1 MQAYEEQV
9 LEGADIHVDLR
20 NNDMTCPSRE
30 VLVKSNLSAEAI
42 SYLGCSLSSKGG
54 HAKRVILGILGAVIL
69 LGLIVGLS
77 VMYKRRQA
85 RKGWYRDER
94 TSATAYVQSA
104 ESASRGTGSGW
115 FTGKPDEKKQ
125 FAAGLDEP
133 TGGNGVWGFMPFM
146 SRSKQP
152 VSQLLG
158 GWQHANDGPMNGG
171 GSGAGMQLPVSGVRR
186 DMHVNVPMGGGYKQP
201 GAAVTSVELASP
213 MSDVSANSLPRNGG
227 GLIDGGDGDDLSD
240 VGDGVN
246 NGNRN
251 MFGRSQYSRVPQQD

>member
-9 LEGADIHVDLR
+9 LADADIHVDFR
-20 NNDMTCPSRE
+20 NNRFTCPSAVTLE
-30 VLVKSNLSAEAI
+30 KSNMSADKLAK
-42 SYLGCSLSSKGG
+42 LGCGG
-54 HAKRVILGILGAVIL
+54 GGGGGGTARRAVVGVLCAVIAV
-69 LGLIVGLS
+69 GLIAGLA
-77 VMYKRRQA
+77 VIYKRRQS

-94 TSATAYVQSA
+94 SSASAYAHSA
-104 ESASRGTGSGW
+104 EASSRAGGW
-115 FTGKPDEKKQ
+115 FTGKPNEEKQ

-133 TGGNGVWGFMPFM
+133 TGGSGVWGFMPFM

-158 GWQHANDGPMNGG
+158 GWSRTDGESPGSMGG
-171 GSGAGMQLPVSGVRR
+171 GAAGGGMQLPVSGARR
-186 DMHVNVPMGGGYKQP
+186 DMHVKVPPGGGYKQA

-240 VGDGVN
+240 GGDDHG
-246 NGNRN
+246 RN
-251 MFGRSQYSRVPQQD
+251 MRGAFGSGYSQAPQ